1 MTVNMSN
8 ENFILKWIN
17 VKEDVARWRTNLSR
31 GSPITAEVY
40 ERRLKRNCELLKTT
54 PSGLIESA
62 NSDLK
67 GFQDS
72 IEDMVTQLELEHKSP
87 GYVRGLLKS
96 LRSWLRY
103 NDVLL
108 TRKIKVSN
116 PSATPTLDNE
126 EIPSH
131 EELSRIFR
139 ASSSRVRVAEVLIA
153 FADLRPHTLGNHD
166 GSDGLTLRDM
176 PELRVENGKVSFD
189 RLPTMILVRPILSK
203 TRQKYFTFLSEEG
216 CTYLK
221 EYLEERLR
229 QGEQL
234 QDKSPIIAYERTST
248 SRHFLTTRKI
258 SRMIREAMRQA
269 GVWKRPYVL
278 RAYAETQFI
287 IAESK
292 GKISHPYLQ
301 FMAGH
306 KGDIESRYSTNK
318 GVLPEDM
325 IEGMRDSYKACEPF
339 LSTVSQPLEHSSI
352 VKEAK
357 VEALKSIAKNMLGI
371 DLLEVKVAKEKEI
384 NEELDLDGEIELFEN
399 EIRKIRKPQDD
410 PQIIVAE
417 EELQSYLK
425 DGWQFVSTLPSNK
438 IIIRK

>member
-1 MTVNMSN
+1 MRRADA
-8 ENFILKWIN
+8 EADLR
-17 VKEDVARWRTNLSR
+17 RWLTNIAR

-40 ERRLKRNCELLKTT
+40 ERRLKRTCELLQST
-54 PSGLIESA
+54 PGGLVERA
-62 NSDLK
+62 KSDLK

-72 IEDMVTQLELEHKSP
+72 VEDMVTQLESEHKAP
-87 GYVRGLLKS
+87 GYIRGLLKS

-103 NDVLL
+103 NDIQL

-116 PSATPTLDNE
+116 PSATPTIEDE

-131 EELSRIFR
+131 EELTRILR
-139 ASSSRVRVAEVLIA
+139 ASASRVRAAEALIA

-166 GSDGLTLRDM
+166 GSDGLALQDL
-176 PELRVENGKVSFD
+176 PELKIENGEVSFTKV
-189 RLPTMILVRPILSK
+189 PTMILVRSNLSK
-203 TRQKYFTFLSEEG
+203 AKHKYFTFLSEEG

-229 QGEQL
+229 KGEKL
-234 QDKSPIIAYERTST
+234 NAKSPVIAYERASAT
-248 SRHFLTTRKI
+248 RKFMTTRKI
-258 SRMIREAMRQA
+258 TRLIRESMRQA

-301 FMAGH
+301 FLAGH

-318 GVLPEDM
+318 GVLPEEM
-325 IEGMRDSYKACEPF
+325 VEGMREAYKACTPF
-339 LSTVSQPLEHSSI
+339 LSTISQPLEHSNI

-371 DLLEVKVAKEKEI
+371 DLLEVKVAKEKELQKELSVD
-384 NEELDLDGEIELFEN
+384 EEIALFEN
-399 EIRKIRKPQDD
+399 EIRKKREPQED
-410 PQIIVAE
+410 PQTIIEE
-417 EELQSYLK
+417 EELESFLK
-425 DGWQFVSTLPSNK
+425 EGWQFVSVLPSHR
-438 IIIRK
+438 ILIRK

>member
-1 MTVNMSN
+1 MPNQMFV
-8 ENFILKWIN
+8 LRWAD
-17 VKEDVARWRTNLSR
+17 VKADLARWLTNLSR
-31 GSPITAEVY
+31 GSSITAEVY
-40 ERRLKRNCELLKTT
+40 ERRLKRTCELLEAT
-54 PSGLIESA
+54 PSGLLERA
-62 NSDLK
+62 TSDFK

-72 IEDMVTQLELEHKSP
+72 IEDMVTLLESEQKSP
-87 GYVRGLLKS
+87 GYIRGLLKS

-103 NDVLL
+103 NDVQL

-116 PSATPTLDNE
+116 PSATPTIEDE

-131 EELSRIFR
+131 EELSRILR

-153 FADLRPHTLGNHD
+153 FADLRPHTLGNYN
-166 GSDGLTLRDM
+166 GSDGLTLRDL
-176 PELRVENGKVSFD
+176 PELRIENGQVLFQKV
-189 RLPTMILVRPILSK
+189 PTMILVRPILSK
-203 TRQKYFTFLSEEG
+203 ARHKYFTFLSEEG

-229 QGEQL
+229 QGEKL
-234 QDKSPIIAYERTST
+234 QARSPVIAYERTSA
-248 SRHFLTTRKI
+248 RREFMTTRKI

-318 GVLPEDM
+318 GVLPEEM
-325 IEGMRDSYKACEPF
+325 IEGMRESYKACEPF
-339 LSTVSQPLEHSSI
+339 LSTISQPLEHSSI

-357 VEALKSIAKNMLGI
+357 VEALKSIAKSMLGI

-384 NEELDLDGEIELFEN
+384 NKELDLDEEIELFEN
-399 EIRKIRKPQDD
+399 EIRKIREPKDD
-410 PQIIVAE
+410 PQIIIRE

-425 DGWQFVSTLPSNK
+425 EGWQFVSILPSNK
-438 IIIRK
+438 ILIRK

>member
-1 MTVNMSN
+1 MSN
-8 ENFILKWIN
+8 EAFVLRWAD
-17 VKEDVARWRTNLSR
+17 VKADLARWLTNLSR
-31 GSPITAEVY
+31 GSPVTAEVY
-40 ERRLKRNCELLKTT
+40 ERRLKRTCELLEAT
-54 PSGLIESA
+54 PSGLLERA
-62 NSDLK
+62 GSDLK

-72 IEDMVTQLELEHKSP
+72 IEDMVTLLESERKSP
-87 GYVRGLLKS
+87 GYIRGLLKS

-103 NDVLL
+103 NDVQL

-116 PSATPTLDNE
+116 PSATPTIEDE

-131 EELSRIFR
+131 EELSRILR
-139 ASSSRVRVAEVLIA
+139 ASSSRVRVAEALIA
-153 FADLRPHTLGNHD
+153 FADLRPHTLGNHN
-166 GSDGLTLRDM
+166 GSDGLTLRDL
-176 PELRVENGKVSFD
+176 PELRVENGKISFD
-189 RLPTMILVRPILSK
+189 RFPTMILVRSTLSK
-203 TRQKYFTFLSEEG
+203 ARHKYFTFLSEEG
-216 CTYLK
+216 CMYLK

-229 QGEQL
+229 EGEKL
-234 QDKSPIIAYERTST
+234 HAKSPVIAYKRTPAI
-248 SRHFLTTRKI
+248 REFLTTRKI

-318 GVLPEDM
+318 GVLPEEM
-325 IEGMRDSYKACEPF
+325 VEGMRESYKACEPF
-339 LSTVSQPLEHSSI
+339 LSTISRPLEHSNI

-384 NEELDLDGEIELFEN
+384 DKRLDLDEEISLFEN
-399 EIRKIRKPQDD
+399 EIRKMREPHDD
-410 PQIIVAE
+410 PQVIISE
-417 EELQSYLK
+417 EELKSYLK
-425 DGWQFVSTLPSNK
+425 EGWQFVSILPSKK
-438 IIIRK
+438 ILIRKQF